1 MRTNDLHTTTT
12 DPRQVE
18 PDLSD
23 RRIYL
28 RPWRAGDAAQL
39 HAAAGESVAS
49 VGRWRPWCHA
59 DYLLHEACEW
69 IAHCQHGWQSGSYF
83 ALPVFERG
91 SDLLL
96 GAVGINQ
103 IDRAN
108 RRANLGYWVRQSRQR
123 EGIAA
128 AAVAM
133 AARFGFDRLELVR
146 IEILVMPDNLASRR
160 TAEHVGARFE
170 GIARRRLWLD
180 GTPQDAAMYGLI
192 RSDLG

>member
-1 MRTNDLHTTTT
+1 MTEH
-12 DPRQVE
+12 RQIE

-28 RPWRAGDAAQL
+28 RPWQAGDAAQL
-39 HAAAGESVAS
+39 HAAARESVAS
-49 VGRWRPWCHA
+49 VGRWLPWCHA
-59 DYLLHEACEW
+59 DYQPHEASDW
-69 IAHCQHGWQSGSYF
+69 IVHCSEGWQAGRYF
-83 ALPVFERG
+83 ALPIFERG

-108 RRANLGYWVRQSRQR
+108 HRANLGYWVRQSRQR

-133 AARFGFDRLELVR
+133 AARFGFDDLALVR
-146 IEILVMPDNLASRR
+146 IEILAISDNLASRR
-160 TAEHVGARFE
+160 TAEQVGARFE
-170 GIARRRLWLD
+170 GIARQRLWHD
-180 GTPQDAAMYGLI
+180 GAARDAAVYGLI

>member
-1 MRTNDLHTTTT
+1 MAEL
-12 DPRQVE
+12 RQIE

-23 RRIYL
+23 RRLYL
-28 RPWRAGDAAQL
+28 RPWQAGDAAQL
-39 HAAAGESVAS
+39 HAAASESVAS
-49 VGRWRPWCHA
+49 VGRWLPWCHA
-59 DYLLHEACEW
+59 GYQLNEARDW
-69 IAHCQHGWQSGSYF
+69 IAHCSLGWQAGSYF

-103 IDRAN
+103 IDRTH

-133 AARFGFDRLELVR
+133 AARFGFDSLELVR
-146 IEILVMPDNLASRR
+146 IEILAMPDNLASRR
-160 TAEHVGARFE
+160 TAEQVGARFE
-170 GIARRRLWLD
+170 GIARQRLWHD
-180 GTPQDAAMYGLI
+180 GTACDAAIYGLT